1 MDKTS
6 IKLLDRT
13 GETNYN
19 KSNNRMTIIKYN
31 SAINILVKF
40 DTGDIIKSTYNNF
53 KNGCIKSYYD
63 RTICDI
69 GFLGEGK
76 HVLSPTKINP
86 NSKQAYR
93 IWKGLFDRCYKH
105 YNESRNYVYNNC
117 EISDEWECFNTFA
130 DWYFEN
136 FYEIKGQTMCLDKD
150 ILHKGNKIYSPE
162 TCVFVPQI
170 INKLFTKSDKAR
182 GKLPIGVQYETLG
195 YRADI
200 TTYNFELKQKKRKYL
215 GHFNTKEEAFN
226 AYKIAKESN
235 IKRVADYYKN
245 KIPKK
250 LYDAMYKYEVEITD

>member
-13 GETNYN
+13 GETKYN
-19 KSNNRMTIIKYN
+19 NSNNRMTIIKYN
-31 SAINILVKF
+31 SAIDILVEF
-40 DTGDIIKSTYNNF
+40 NTGDIIKSTYNHF

-162 TCVFVPQI
+162 TCIFVPNNINMLFIKCDKSRGESVIGTTPVNGKYKVRCSI
-170 INKLFTKSDKAR
+170 INPETGKSK
-182 GKLPIGVQYETLG
+182 
-195 YRADI
+195 
-200 TTYNFELKQKKRKYL
+200 NKYL
-215 GHFNTKEEAFN
+215 GLYETQEKAFQVYKYYKE
-226 AYKIAKESN
+226 KN
-235 IKRVADYYKN
+235 IKQIADYYKEQ
-245 KIPKK
+245 IPIN
-250 LYDAMYKYEVEITD
+250 LYNALYRYEVEITD

>member
-40 DTGDIIKSTYNNF
+40 DTGDIVKSTYNNF

-150 ILHKGNKIYSPE
+150 IL
-162 TCVFVPQI
+162 
-170 INKLFTKSDKAR
+170 
-182 GKLPIGVQYETLG
+182 
-195 YRADI
+195 
-200 TTYNFELKQKKRKYL
+200 
-215 GHFNTKEEAFN
+215 
-226 AYKIAKESN
+226 
-235 IKRVADYYKN
+235 
-245 KIPKK
+245 
-250 LYDAMYKYEVEITD
+250 